1 MKQLI
6 LKDFGERPELGLLIE
21 RLNEDRNGLYGKGIN
36 MYLTSILEN
45 SKSLIEDR
53 QDKSSILY
61 FDSEDKHRSVRHFL
75 ALSLPLS
82 HMGDEFVK
90 GAFSRYHTNVDSGIM
105 ERGGRVNAGTKGF
118 FEMFSIAGKLPDVG
132 YPCCGDQG
140 FSLRLLDDMYSP
152 RDYGIEASAL
162 FQLLSTTNSLNDNTP
177 LLEGRNYTQVNI
189 KGSDDAP
196 IGVGKP
202 PGDVLEKISDMAG
215 QVIEGALGV
224 IGYDNLAR
232 EWSTYSDFVD
242 SFEEF
247 QWDALQHYR
256 HRSMVDNAGEVL
268 KISGGITDEELRT
281 ATFDAVTNAV
291 DRLYSDPVSEQERLV
306 SRNLMPNRKLRAA
319 LGEKY
324 HLLADHIGKQSSNIS
339 AL

>member
-1 MKQLI
+1 
-6 LKDFGERPELGLLIE
+6 
-21 RLNEDRNGLYGKGIN
+21 
-36 MYLTSILEN
+36 
-45 SKSLIEDR
+45 
-53 QDKSSILY
+53 
-61 FDSEDKHRSVRHFL
+61 
-75 ALSLPLS
+75 
-82 HMGDEFVK
+82 
-90 GAFSRYHTNVDSGIM
+90 
-105 ERGGRVNAGTKGF
+105 
-118 FEMFSIAGKLPDVG
+118 
-132 YPCCGDQG
+132 
-140 FSLRLLDDMYSP
+140 
-152 RDYGIEASAL
+152 
-162 FQLLSTTNSLNDNTP
+162 
-177 LLEGRNYTQVNI
+177 
-189 KGSDDAP
+189 
-196 IGVGKP
+196 VGKP